1 MGRMRWLTAVL
12 VAMLIAVGVLPAVA
26 DIGEPSPD
34 PSASPTVQPPAPS
47 VYPVFN
53 YPQVGLPDP
62 TINNELVRL
71 LDAVPAGAQVDAA
84 FFVIQPNY
92 PVVDALINAFG
103 RGASVR
109 VVLDSGDGQTA
120 STNQAMDETFERL
133 ALVLGRDAAATSFA
147 VQCPRACISKEP
159 DSINHN
165 KFVAMSQSGDLRDVV
180 FQSTANIRSDGS
192 GDAAWNAATVTSNNA
207 DLYASYTGYVRDLSV
222 QLSVPGN
229 DYNAFRPPTRY
240 GFSTPYYFPRTDG
253 TDSVSATLMSVDCSL
268 APTRVDVMAS
278 FFTRPKVRN
287 RLNEMA
293 ASGCAVRVIA
303 RTDTITREFCDSL
316 QNPIEVRIADKPSA
330 TKVGIHGKYLTIS
343 GGFDSS
349 PDARVVW
356 MGSHNLTRNALVR
369 NDETFLLADDA
380 ALYAA
385 FTGNFDAIWTT
396 PSLTAGC
403 GRAGGVSEE
412 EIEEEANTEVTP
424 LIKEKQ
430 NVKRKLPKSLKK
442 RTALKSTRTVEGMRL
457 TSVATCR
464 VKGTA
469 QKLKKRAICEVK
481 KPKKDPTV
489 VLTPKKKQR
498 LRVRILQKADGS
510 ATLLAFSRDKD
521 YTFRK

>member
-1 MGRMRWLTAVL
+1 MTAIL
-12 VAMLIAVGVLPAVA
+12 VAMLMAVGVLPAVA
-26 DIGEPSPD
+26 DNGEPAPD
-34 PSASPTVQPPAPS
+34 PSASPSIDPPVPT

-71 LDAVPAGAQVDAA
+71 LDQVPAGAQVDAA

-92 PVVDALINAFG
+92 PVVDALLNAHG
-103 RGASVR
+103 RGAAVR
-109 VVLDSGDGQTA
+109 VVLDSGDGQAA

-133 ALVLGRDAAATSFA
+133 ALALGRDPAGTSFA

-165 KFVAMSQSGDLRDVV
+165 KFVVMSQSGSMSDVV

-192 GDAAWNAATVTSNNA
+192 GDAAWNAATVTSANP
-207 DLYASYTGYVRDLSV
+207 DLYASYTGYLRDLSV
-222 QLSVPGN
+222 QLTVPDN
-229 DYNAFRPPTRY
+229 DYNAYRPPTRY

-287 RLNEMA
+287 RLNDMA
-293 ASGCAVRVIA
+293 AAGCGVRVIA

-316 QNPIEVRIADKPSA
+316 QAPIDVKIADKPSA
-330 TKVGIHGKYLTIS
+330 SKVGIHGKYLTIS
-343 GGFDSS
+343 GGFDGSA
-349 PDARVVW
+349 DARVVW

-369 NDETFLLADDA
+369 NDETFLLADNA
-380 ALYAA
+380 GLHAA
-385 FTGNFDAIWTT
+385 FTGNFDVIWNN
-396 PSLTAGC
+396 PSLTSGC

-430 NVKRKLPKSLKK
+430 SVKRRLPASLKK
-442 RTALKSTRTVEGMRL
+442 RTALKSTQTREGQRL
-457 TSVATCR
+457 SSVATCR
-464 VKGTA
+464 VKGTN
-469 QKLKKRAICEVK
+469 QKLKKRPLCQVK

-489 VLTPKKKQR
+489 VLSPKKKQK
-498 LRVRILQKADGS
+498 LKVRILQKADGS
-510 ATLLAFSRDKD
+510 ATLLPFSRDKN
-521 YTFRK
+521 YTYRKR